1 VLLRGSGLSQTIV
14 LPVPTSTS
22 YRQRRSRT
30 GHETPLKGTGLHYA
44 EGRGWGGSALRL
56 ALLLFARLAYC
67 KCLDTPSDHS
77 RNRLSASG
85 PFGLACTC
93 GIVTPGTL
101 GCWPS
106 LIAGPEAAGAPD
118 LPPASLKEHIRGGG
132 RNRRKAMGGAQ
143 NARGGGRGGKGGG
156 PAGGRGTGDKSKQ
169 RQGDALSKPERSERR
184 GETGGSSAKERSRHA
199 VEGRVTKVDA
209 SVLEHKRRATIPA
222 AALAL
227 LRVASGEAGAGES
240 GGAVAGTRSPP
251 KGCDMN
257 DDDDGGGGGG
267 GAPAPA
273 TATETATAPA
283 TAPAPGGRAAGG
295 GVDGHGRYAG
305 MLNQILAEADVV
317 VQEPPA
323 APRRAAP
330 RRAAPRRVR
339 AGGVTRGAA
348 GERCWTRATR
358 SRAAPRT
365 SSTTSP
371 RCGPSSKWSSSS
383 TRSSPRPPP
392 ARSASPLRAAGGTA
406 RGGRAERRTV
416 RWTSFRVRR
425 ARRG

>member
-1 VLLRGSGLSQTIV
+1 
-14 LPVPTSTS
+14 
-22 YRQRRSRT
+22 
-30 GHETPLKGTGLHYA
+30 
-44 EGRGWGGSALRL
+44 
-56 ALLLFARLAYC
+56 
-67 KCLDTPSDHS
+67 
-77 RNRLSASG
+77 
-85 PFGLACTC
+85 
-93 GIVTPGTL
+93 
-101 GCWPS
+101 
-106 LIAGPEAAGAPD
+106 
-118 LPPASLKEHIRGGG
+118 
-132 RNRRKAMGGAQ
+132 M
-143 NARGGGRGGKGGG
+143 
-156 PAGGRGTGDKSKQ
+156 
-169 RQGDALSKPERSERR
+169 
-184 GETGGSSAKERSRHA
+184 
-199 VEGRVTKVDA
+199 TKVDA

-330 RRAAPRRVR
+330 RRAA
-339 AGGVTRGAA
+339 
-348 GERCWTRATR
+348 C
-358 SRAAPRT
+358 AP
-365 SSTTSP
+365 
-371 RCGPSSKWSSSS
+371 
-383 TRSSPRPPP
+383 
-392 ARSASPLRAAGGTA
+392 A
-406 RGGRAERRTV
+406 V
-416 RWTSFRVRR
+416 
-425 ARRG
+425 